1 MACEICGSSN
11 CCRSFHSLEEQ
22 QKFDDIINPYKE
34 HIEGEFNYEVRR
46 LDGYYKDD
54 IEDDELYVKLSD
66 VESMVS
72 SIL

>member
-22 QKFDDIINPYKE
+22 QRHDEIIEPFKDHLE
-34 HIEGEFNYEVRR
+34 VEFNSEIRR
-46 LDGYYKDD
+46 LDMYYKED
-54 IEDDELYVKLSD
+54 IEDEELYVRLSD
-66 VESMVS
+66 VERMVS

>member
-22 QKFDDIINPYKE
+22 QKFDDITTPYKE
-34 HIEGEFNYEVRR
+34 HIEGEFNYEVNR
-46 LDGYYKDD
+46 LDGYYKED

-66 VESMVS
+66 VEAMVS
-72 SIL
+72 RIL

>member
-22 QKFDDIINPYKE
+22 RKFDEIIDPYKDNL
-34 HIEGEFNYEVRR
+34 EGEFNSEIRR
-46 LDGYYKDD
+46 LDSYYKED
-54 IEDDELYVKLSD
+54 IEDEELYVRLSD
-66 VESMVS
+66 VESMIS